1 MKRIFALMLVV
12 LFGLVGLAYGQTAK
26 DAYKAVKK
34 AELKATGANRDFD
47 NAIADAR
54 TELDLFTGSKE
65 AKKNPEFTK
74 HIVLA
79 LEALRG
85 AQFAKEVTNNPGD
98 WKKSMDKAEKE
109 LEMAKQFLK

>member
-1 MKRIFALMLVV
+1 MKRTLALILIV
-12 LFGLVGLAYGQTAK
+12 LFGSVGLAYGQTAK
-26 DAYKAVKK
+26 DVYKAVKK
-34 AELKATGANRDFD
+34 AELKATGTQRDVD

-54 TELDLFTGSKE
+54 TEFDLFSGTKE

-74 HIVLA
+74 HILLA

-98 WKKSMDKAEKE
+98 WKKSMDTAEKE
-109 LEMAKQFLK
+109 LEKAKQFLK